1 MKKLITILIVC
12 FCCSVFGVKAQSD
25 TLTIETVKDSL
36 KTVVEPPTVKLDSLT
51 MDYLRSTHYMV
62 ERINPRYK
70 MYKTDNTYILLKLD
84 TATGRVW
91 MVQYGMGKDTPR
103 MEVAIDD
110 TSLLW
115 GFETITNGRYELYPT
130 NNMYNFILIDTQIG
144 TTYQVQWHT
153 DEDRRFRTRIY

>member
-1 MKKLITILIVC
+1 MC
-12 FCCSVFGVKAQSD
+12 FCCSVFGAKAQSD
-25 TLTIETVKDSL
+25 TLAVETVKDSL
-36 KTVVEPPTVKLDSLT
+36 KTVAEPPTVKLDSLT

-62 ERINPRYK
+62 ERVHPRYK
-70 MYKTDNTYILLKLD
+70 IYKTDNTYILLKLD

-115 GFETITNGRYELYPT
+115 GFENITNGRYELYPT

-153 DEDRRFRTRIY
+153 DADRRFRIRIY